1 MNYFLKQ
8 EHFLKFQNRSPGVD
22 SCHLLRAV
30 RLGFLF
36 MWRYLVSGVSDL
48 CKSSTTATAAPGR
61 WSLGARA
68 RRLLGCHR
76 QRQVG
81 SDIGATTTAHQ
92 PLVLATVVVVWWYRY
107 LDIIFIMFGILC
119 TSSELS

>member
-61 WSLGARA
+61 WSLGACA
-68 RRLLGCHR
+68 RRLPGCHR
-76 QRQVG
+76 QGQAGSSRGVATAAYRQ
-81 SDIGATTTAHQ
+81 
-92 PLVLATVVVVWWYRY
+92 LVHTVVVVVWWSRN
-107 LDIIFIMFGILC
+107 LNVIFIMFEMLC
-119 TSSELS
+119 TSGEL